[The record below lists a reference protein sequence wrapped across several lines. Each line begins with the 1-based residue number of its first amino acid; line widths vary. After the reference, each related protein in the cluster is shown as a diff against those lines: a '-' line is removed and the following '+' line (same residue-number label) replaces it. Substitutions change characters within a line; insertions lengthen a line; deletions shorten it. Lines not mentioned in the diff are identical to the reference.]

1 MNFLGIMNFKEKIFG
16 HKDLVSIG
24 SANLLGNGISAIFWF
39 SLASLIN
46 PEEYGQ
52 IHYFLAIA
60 GMAQLLSLISTT
72 NALQVYVAKNIK
84 IHSTLFFIS
93 IIAGIVSSL
102 VVFLFFSRTD
112 TSLLVLGYIIF
123 ELSNGFLL
131 GKKLFSNY
139 AKFFLT
145 QKILTVIFGLGLY
158 FTFGVDGIIFGLVLS
173 YVPYIWILVNE
184 FRNTR
189 IDFSLLKPRKG
200 FLINNY
206 GINISGAVGGQ
217 MDKLIIAPILGLEL
231 LGNYSLAIQFLV
243 ILLLLPTTVFKYL
256 LTQDSS
262 GKNTKNLKKNTIFAS
277 VGLATFGIVIL
288 PMIIPILFPNYIDT
302 VIAIQ
307 IISVAIIPS
316 TIGIFYD
323 SKLLSIEKSKFLV
336 IGKGIGLFTMISGFV
351 ILGPIYGIIGLA
363 VTLVVSSC
371 LQTLVVIIASKTI
384 RYEEKH

>member
-1 MNFLGIMNFKEKIFG
+1 MNFRERLFG
-16 HKDLVSIG
+16 QKDILSIG
-24 SANLLGNGISAIFWF
+24 FANLFGSGITAIFWF
-39 SLASLIN
+39 YIASLLG
-46 PEEYGQ
+46 PAEYGQ

-60 GMAQLLSLISTT
+60 GMAHLVSLFATP
-72 NALQVYVAKNIK
+72 NAITVYVAKNIR

-112 TSLLVLGYIIF
+112 ASLLVLGYIIF
-123 ELSNGFLL
+123 EISNGFLL

-200 FLINNY
+200 FIINNY

-217 MDKLIIAPILGLEL
+217 IDKLIIVPLLGFEL
-231 LGNYSLAIQFLV
+231 LGNYSLAMQFLI
-243 ILLLLPTTVFKYL
+243 ILLLFPTIVFKYL
-256 LTQDSS
+256 LPMDSS
-262 GKNTKNLKKNTIFAS
+262 AKNTKNLKKISILVSGA
-277 VGLATFGIVIL
+277 LAAFGIVVL
-288 PMIIPILFPNYIDT
+288 PMIIPVLFPKFIDS
-302 VIAIQ
+302 VVAIQ
-307 IISVAIIPS
+307 IISVVIIPA
-316 TIGIFYD
+316 TIGVFYE
-323 SKLLSIEKSKFLV
+323 SKLLALEKGKFPI
-336 IGKGIGLFTMISGFV
+336 IGKSVGIITVVVGFLTLGSMYGMIGLATTFVISGF
-351 ILGPIYGIIGLA
+351 
-363 VTLVVSSC
+363 
-371 LQTLVVIIASKTI
+371 LQTLVVVIGSKTI
-384 RYEEKH
+384 NYEEKV

>member
-1 MNFLGIMNFKEKIFG
+1 MNFKEKIFG
-16 HKDLVSIG
+16 HKDLMSIG
-24 SANLLGNGISAIFWF
+24 TANLFGSGISAIFWF

-145 QKILTVIFGLGLY
+145 QKILTVIFGFGLY

-206 GINISGAVGGQ
+206 GINISSAVGGQ

-231 LGNYSLAIQFLV
+231 LGNYSLAMQFAV
-243 ILLLLPTTVFKYL
+243 ILMLLPTTVFKYL

>member
-1 MNFLGIMNFKEKIFG
+1 MNFFGIMNFKEKIFG

-24 SANLLGNGISAIFWF
+24 SANLLGSGISAIFWF

-93 IIAGIVSSL
+93 IITGIVSSL

-145 QKILTVIFGLGLY
+145 QKILTVIFGFGLY

-206 GINISGAVGGQ
+206 GINISSAVGGQ

-231 LGNYSLAIQFLV
+231 LGNYSLAMQFLV

-307 IISVAIIPS
+307 IISVAIIPG

>member
-1 MNFLGIMNFKEKIFG
+1 MNFKEKIFG
-16 HKDLVSIG
+16 HKDLMSIG
-24 SANLLGNGISAIFWF
+24 TANLFGSGISAIFWF

-93 IIAGIVSSL
+93 IITGIVSSL

-145 QKILTVIFGLGLY
+145 QKILTVIFGFGLY

-217 MDKLIIAPILGLEL
+217 MDKLIIAPILGFEL
-231 LGNYSLAIQFLV
+231 LGNYSLAMQFAV
-243 ILLLLPTTVFKYL
+243 ILMLLPTTVFKYL

-307 IISVAIIPS
+307 IISVAIIPG

-336 IGKGIGLFTMISGFV
+336 IGKCIGLFTMISGFV

>member
-206 GINISGAVGGQ
+206 GINISSAVGGQ

-231 LGNYSLAIQFLV
+231 LGNYSLAMQFAV
-243 ILLLLPTTVFKYL
+243 ILMLLPTTVFKYL

-277 VGLATFGIVIL
+277 VGLTMFGIVIL

>member
-1 MNFLGIMNFKEKIFG
+1 MNFKEKIFG
-16 HKDLVSIG
+16 HKDLMSIG
-24 SANLLGNGISAIFWF
+24 TANLFGSGISAIFWF
-39 SLASLIN
+39 SLASLLN

-145 QKILTVIFGLGLY
+145 QKILTVIFGFGLY

-206 GINISGAVGGQ
+206 GINISSAVGGQ

-231 LGNYSLAIQFLV
+231 LGNYSLAMQFLV

-277 VGLATFGIVIL
+277 VGLTMFGIVIL

-363 VTLVVSSC
+363 VTLVISSC

>member
-1 MNFLGIMNFKEKIFG
+1 MNFKEKIFG
-16 HKDLVSIG
+16 HKDLMSIG
-24 SANLLGNGISAIFWF
+24 TANLFGSGISAIFWF

-206 GINISGAVGGQ
+206 GINISSAVGGQ

-231 LGNYSLAIQFLV
+231 LGNYSLAMQFLV

-277 VGLATFGIVIL
+277 IGLAVFGIVVL

>member
-1 MNFLGIMNFKEKIFG
+1 MNFFGIMNFKEKIFG

-145 QKILTVIFGLGLY
+145 QKILTVIFGFGLY

-206 GINISGAVGGQ
+206 GINISSAVGGQ

-231 LGNYSLAIQFLV
+231 LGNYSLAMQFLV

-307 IISVAIIPS
+307 IISVAIIPL

-336 IGKGIGLFTMISGFV
+336 IGKGIGVFTMISGFV

>member
-1 MNFLGIMNFKEKIFG
+1 MNFKEKIFG

-231 LGNYSLAIQFLV
+231 LGNYSLAMQFAV
-243 ILLLLPTTVFKYL
+243 ILMLLPTTVFKYL

-307 IISVAIIPS
+307 IISVAIIPG

-336 IGKGIGLFTMISGFV
+336 IGKGIGVFTMISGFV

>member
-1 MNFLGIMNFKEKIFG
+1 MNFKEKIFG

-206 GINISGAVGGQ
+206 GINISSAVGGQ

-231 LGNYSLAIQFLV
+231 LGNYSLAMQFAV
-243 ILLLLPTTVFKYL
+243 ILMLLPTTVFKYL

-307 IISVAIIPS
+307 IISVAIIPG

>member
-1 MNFLGIMNFKEKIFG
+1 MNFKEKIFG
-16 HKDLVSIG
+16 HKDLMSIG
-24 SANLLGNGISAIFWF
+24 TANLFGSGISAIFWF

-93 IIAGIVSSL
+93 IITGIVSSL

-145 QKILTVIFGLGLY
+145 QKILTVIFGFGLY

-206 GINISGAVGGQ
+206 GINISSAVGGQ

-231 LGNYSLAIQFLV
+231 LGNYSLAMQFFV

-277 VGLATFGIVIL
+277 VGLTMFGIVIL

>member
-1 MNFLGIMNFKEKIFG
+1 MNFKEKIFG
-16 HKDLVSIG
+16 HKDLLSIG
-24 SANLLGNGISAIFWF
+24 TANLFGSGISAIFWF

-145 QKILTVIFGLGLY
+145 QKILTVIFGFGLY

-206 GINISGAVGGQ
+206 GINISSAVGGQ

-231 LGNYSLAIQFLV
+231 LGNYSLAMQFLV

>member
-1 MNFLGIMNFKEKIFG
+1 MNFKEKIFG
-16 HKDLVSIG
+16 HKDLMSIG
-24 SANLLGNGISAIFWF
+24 TANLFGSGISAIFWF

-93 IIAGIVSSL
+93 IITGIVSSL

-206 GINISGAVGGQ
+206 GINISSAVGGQ

-231 LGNYSLAIQFLV
+231 LGNYSLAMQFLV

-277 VGLATFGIVIL
+277 VGLTMFGIVIL

>member
-1 MNFLGIMNFKEKIFG
+1 MNFKEKIFG
-16 HKDLVSIG
+16 HKDLMSIG
-24 SANLLGNGISAIFWF
+24 TANLFGSGISAIFWF

-145 QKILTVIFGLGLY
+145 QKILTVIFGFGLY

-206 GINISGAVGGQ
+206 GINISSAVGGQ

-231 LGNYSLAIQFLV
+231 LGNYSLAMQFAV
-243 ILLLLPTTVFKYL
+243 ILMLLPTTVFKYL

-277 VGLATFGIVIL
+277 VGLTMFGIVIL

-307 IISVAIIPS
+307 IISVAIIPG

>member
-1 MNFLGIMNFKEKIFG
+1 MNFKEKIFG
-16 HKDLVSIG
+16 HKDLMSIG
-24 SANLLGNGISAIFWF
+24 SANLFGSGISAIFWF

-102 VVFLFFSRTD
+102 VVFLFFSRAD
-112 TSLLVLGYIIF
+112 ASLLVLGYIIF

-145 QKILTVIFGLGLY
+145 QKILTVIFGFGLY

-206 GINISGAVGGQ
+206 GINISSAVGGQ

-231 LGNYSLAIQFLV
+231 LGNYSLAMQFLV
-243 ILLLLPTTVFKYL
+243 ILSLLPTTVFKYL

-307 IISVAIIPS
+307 IISVAIIPG

>member
-1 MNFLGIMNFKEKIFG
+1 MNFKEKIFG
-16 HKDLVSIG
+16 HKDLMSIG
-24 SANLLGNGISAIFWF
+24 TANLFGSGISAIFWF

-145 QKILTVIFGLGLY
+145 QKILTVVFGLGLY

-206 GINISGAVGGQ
+206 GINISSAVGGQ

-231 LGNYSLAIQFLV
+231 LGNYSLAMQFAV
-243 ILLLLPTTVFKYL
+243 ILMLLPTTVFKYL

>member
-206 GINISGAVGGQ
+206 GINISSAVGGQ

-231 LGNYSLAIQFLV
+231 LGNYSLAMQFFV

-277 VGLATFGIVIL
+277 VGLTMFGIVIL

>member
-1 MNFLGIMNFKEKIFG
+1 MNFKEKIFG

-24 SANLLGNGISAIFWF
+24 SANLLGSSISAIFWF

-145 QKILTVIFGLGLY
+145 QKILTVIFGFGLY

-206 GINISGAVGGQ
+206 GINISSAVGGQ

-231 LGNYSLAIQFLV
+231 LGNYSLAMQFLV

-363 VTLVVSSC
+363 VTLVISSC

>member
-1 MNFLGIMNFKEKIFG
+1 MNFKEKIFG

-24 SANLLGNGISAIFWF
+24 SANLLGSSISAIFWF

-206 GINISGAVGGQ
+206 GINISSAVGGQ

-231 LGNYSLAIQFLV
+231 LGNYSLAMQFLV